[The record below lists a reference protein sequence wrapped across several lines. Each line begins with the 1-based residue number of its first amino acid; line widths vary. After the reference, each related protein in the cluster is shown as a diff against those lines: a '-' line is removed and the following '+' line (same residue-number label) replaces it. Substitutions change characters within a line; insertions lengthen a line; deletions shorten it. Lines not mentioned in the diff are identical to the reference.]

1 MRALTFAPVF
11 ALAAALAFAAPPA
24 SAEILSEEIGRT
36 GISATEARLAT
47 LPSPTNEDLFA
58 SAGLRFLGGVEAAL
72 QIRWQT
78 GVRADW
84 SELPILRLPIP
95 ENPDARP
102 FAPQDF
108 IDLLTGLEASMAASR
123 AALTALGD
131 KPFAL
136 DIAMSDLWFDI
147 NMNGTRDA
155 GEDVSSVAGL
165 TLGGAGRIAS
175 VDVIDPTV
183 RFDTADAAWLSAY
196 TNFLSG
202 FTNLALAYDPAP
214 AIQRVLDSE
223 EKIYALWGDTPP
235 TNALDMMFGRQAD
248 RVAMALHALA
258 QTPDPT
264 LTRKAHA
271 HFLAMITENR
281 RFWALVNLESDNDRE
296 WVPNDRQTSA
306 LGIIMPPGTAERWQ
320 AVLADAEKLLTGE
333 LLIPHWRF
341 GAEAGI
347 NMKKMFENP
356 VPVDLITWVQ
366 GEGLLPFAEKGTR
379 ASPFAWNEFTRIVE
393 GDAMLFAL
401 FLN

>member
-1 MRALTFAPVF
+1 MRALTFAPAF

-24 SAEILSEEIGRT
+24 SAETLSEEIGRT

-123 AALTALGD
+123 TALAALGD

-379 ASPFAWNEFTRIVE
+379 ASLFAWNEFTRIVE